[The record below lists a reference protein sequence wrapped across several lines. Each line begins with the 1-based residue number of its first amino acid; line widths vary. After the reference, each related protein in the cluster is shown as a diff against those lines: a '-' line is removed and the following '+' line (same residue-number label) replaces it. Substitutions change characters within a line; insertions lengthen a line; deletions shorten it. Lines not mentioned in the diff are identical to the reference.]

1 MSNYE
6 FLGLGNYLVRNLVN
20 KKTPS
25 NKIQE
30 LSMQIKKKKKKSPHK
45 EEEEIKYGIP
55 EFRNKRKK

>member
-30 LSMQIKKKKKKSPHK
+30 LSMQIKKKKKSPHK